1 MKERLPIFLLLII
14 ICMLLFSPASAVA
27 PLDPHTQPQFVEQL
41 PIPEV
46 LSPTSP
52 DHYEVTMDQ
61 VTQDVGLRDPNNLN
75 THLSTTVW
83 GYNGAWPGKTIV
95 AEKDVPITVKYINNL
110 PTTHLLPV
118 DHTLMGAV
126 GTPDVKT
133 VAHLHGGHVIQAY
146 DGWPEWW
153 FTSTGL
159 QNSNVMVGGPNPY
172 VGEGNSQTYT
182 YKNDQNAAI
191 LWFHDH
197 ALGTTRLNVYAG
209 LAAFYILTDPAQ
221 AALQLP
227 TGNYDIGLAIQ
238 DRSFNDDGSL
248 FYPSVYDPSLYEV
261 GPHTDPLPT
270 VSVVPEFFGD
280 HIVVNG
286 KIWPLL
292 DVEPRK
298 YRFRVL
304 DGSTARFYNL
314 ALTGDP
320 GFIPQMN
327 VIGDEQGLLSAPV
340 PLNYLLIAPGER
352 YDVIIDFTGLAG
364 HNVTMTNDAAT
375 PYPTGDPVDPATTG
389 LVMQFRVGQTVT
401 DTNNNEMP
409 SSLVTVPKLIP
420 DSGLPERVLQLNE
433 TFDQYGRLQQKLGPN
448 TAAGGLDWMDPI
460 TEKPVLGSTEV
471 WSVINPT
478 MDTHPIHLHL
488 VAFQI
493 IDRRP
498 FNAMDW
504 KPGDDPLITGPAVP
518 PLPEEAGWKDT
529 AQMPPGYVTRVVAKF
544 DLKSKYVWHC
554 HILEHEEHDMMRP
567 FEVIDPAT
575 DASETILLSQD
586 TTTATIGISHTLT
599 AKLTNENDQPIAG
612 KDVLFSVI
620 TGPNAGLFATATSD
634 ATGTA
639 EFTYTSSKLGK
650 DTIIASYDLM
660 GDPSSNPVTVE
671 WVERVIPT
679 PEFPST
685 MVPVISLS
693 AMAVMVY
700 ALRRTVR

>member
-1 MKERLPIFLLLII
+1 MKERLLVFLLLVIVCLL
-14 ICMLLFSPASAVA
+14 ICSPTTAAQ
-27 PLDPHTQPQFVEQL
+27 LDPHTQPQFAEPL
-41 PIPEV
+41 PIPAV
-46 LSPTSP
+46 LSPVSP

-61 VTQDVGLRDPNNLN
+61 VVQDVGLRDPNNPN

-95 AEKDVPITVKYINNL
+95 AVKNVPVTVKYINNL

-118 DHTLMGAV
+118 DHTVMGAG

-133 VAHLHGGHVIQAY
+133 VAHLHGAHTTQAN

-153 FTSTGL
+153 FTSDGT
-159 QNSNVMVGGPNPY
+159 QNPNTMGVGGPNPY
-172 VGEGNSQTYT
+172 VGQGNSQTFSYQ
-182 YKNDQNAAI
+182 NDQNAAI

-209 LAAFYILTDPAQ
+209 LAAFYLLTDPAQ
-221 AALQLP
+221 ADLDLP

-248 FYPSVYDPSLYEV
+248 FYPSVYDAEV
-261 GPHTDPLPT
+261 GPNPPQPLPT

-286 KIWPLL
+286 KIWPYLN
-292 DVEPRK
+292 VEPRK

-314 ALTGDP
+314 ALTDTQGAAP
-320 GFIPQMN
+320 PMN
-327 VIGDEQGLLSAPV
+327 VIGDEQGLLAAPV

-352 YDVIIDFTGLAG
+352 YDVIIDFAGLEG
-364 HNVTMTNDAAT
+364 HTINMTNDAAT
-375 PYPTGDPVDPATTG
+375 PYPTGDPVDPTTTG
-389 LVMQFRVGQTVT
+389 RIMQFRVGNSVT
-401 DTNNNEMP
+401 DPNNNELP
-409 SSLVTVPKLIP
+409 SSLVTVPKLTP
-420 DSGLPERVLQLNE
+420 DPGPERVLQLNE

-448 TAAGGLDWMDPI
+448 TIAGGLDWMDPI
-460 TEKPVLGSTEV
+460 TEKPVLGSTEI
-471 WSVINPT
+471 WTVINPT

-498 FNAMDW
+498 FDFMNW
-504 KPGDDPLITGPAVP
+504 NPGDNPAYTGAAVP

-529 AQMPPGYVTRVVAKF
+529 AQMPPGYVTRVIAKF
-544 DLKSKYVWHC
+544 DIKDKYVWHC

-567 FEVIDPAT
+567 FEVIDPVA
-575 DASETILLSQD
+575 DASDMITLSQD
-586 TTTATIGISHTLT
+586 TSTETLGTPHTLMVMLMGEDG
-599 AKLTNENDQPIAG
+599 KPLAG
-612 KDVLFSVI
+612 KDVLFSII
-620 TGPNAGLFATATSD
+620 TGPNAGLFATVPSD
-634 ATGTA
+634 VNGMA
-639 EFTYTSSKLGK
+639 EFTYTSSKPGK
-650 DTIIASYDLM
+650 DTIVASFDPMNM

-671 WVERVIPT
+671 WVEQAIPT

-685 MVPVISLS
+685 LVPVISLS
-693 AMAVMVY
+693 AMTVMVY
-700 ALRRTVR
+700 ALRKTIR